1 VSARHD
7 AETRRE
13 IETLMRL
20 GTRIARRLA
29 ASKGMLRYEDEL
41 RGVAWSAL
49 SEALAGYD
57 PSKGALAPYAAEWMA
72 GAVRGAIEKEQTRA
86 GHEAPL
92 ADERPTHPILLGE
105 ELAADVVHLLLS
117 VYVGDELGSN
127 GEAELLTREAFAALN
142 REIAR
147 LDADHQRLV
156 ALRYW
161 EERTWEAVAAALGID
176 DRTARK
182 WDVRIRERLRD
193 GLIAWETVRPLKRG
207 SR

>member
-1 VSARHD
+1 
-7 AETRRE
+7 
-13 IETLMRL
+13 MRCPAPQE
-20 GTRIARRLA
+20 GR
-29 ASKGMLRYEDEL
+29 SFG
-41 RGVAWSAL
+41 GC
-49 SEALAGYD
+49 
-57 PSKGALAPYAAEWMA
+57 PSKGALTPYAAEWMA
-72 GAVRGAIEKEQTRA
+72 GEVRGAIEKERTRA

-105 ELAADVVHLLLS
+105 ELAADVFHLLLS

-147 LDADHQRLV
+147 LDADHQRLI